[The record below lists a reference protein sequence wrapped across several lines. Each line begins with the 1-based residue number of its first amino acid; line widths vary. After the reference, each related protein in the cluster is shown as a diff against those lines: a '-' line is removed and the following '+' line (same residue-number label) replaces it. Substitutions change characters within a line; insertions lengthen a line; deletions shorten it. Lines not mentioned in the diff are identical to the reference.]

1 MEEKIYKKYDTIVTS
16 TLLNIYNQAKNKE
29 IVLENFNEKDIS
41 HLYFFE
47 VSKIAQTCWNL
58 VIVLDMSLLRF
69 LKFKLQNKK
78 LKIKRKGR
86 KQEKSI
92 NMNKILSFIQ
102 ESFNES
108 DTIFS
113 DIYNAYYKKE
123 NK

>member
-1 MEEKIYKKYDTIVTS
+1 MEENIYKKYDTIVTS

-29 IVLENFNEKDIS
+29 IVLENFNEKDIN

-69 LKFKLQNKK
+69 LKFRLQNKK
-78 LKIKRKGR
+78 LEIKRKGR

-92 NMNKILSFIQ
+92 DMNKILSFVQ